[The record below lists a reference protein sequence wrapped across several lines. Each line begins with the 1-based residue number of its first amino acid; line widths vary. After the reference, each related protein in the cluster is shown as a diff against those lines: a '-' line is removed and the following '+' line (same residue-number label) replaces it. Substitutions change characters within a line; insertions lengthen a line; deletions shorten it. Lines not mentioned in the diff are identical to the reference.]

1 MYIYGRNVIKE
12 IISIR
17 YSVKQVYVSNS
28 KNTDKELA
36 SIVQKAKSN
45 GYSVSYVSDDNL
57 KNLVNYDK
65 HQGVVIDIGKDY
77 EYYDTDYLEK
87 KKENAFIVMLD
98 QIQDPQNF
106 GAIIRSAVACGAD
119 AIVIPKDNSCEVT
132 AAVIKV
138 SAGQIFKIPI
148 IRVVNLSRTVEYLKE
163 KNYWIFAADMNGKNY
178 YDNDFKGNIC
188 LILGNEGSGIREKLR
203 EKADFIVSIPMYN
216 SVESLNV
223 SVSAGIIMF
232 EAAKQRHGI

>member
-12 IISIR
+12 IISVR

-98 QIQDPQNF
+98 HIQDPQNF
-106 GAIIRSAVACGAD
+106 GAIIRSAVACGAY

-188 LILGNEGSGIREKLR
+188 LILGNEGSGIIEKLR